1 MYRLLLLLYPSSF
14 RAEYGEEMCRDFARK
29 RRQASGFFALAV
41 LWMVAIGDAIRNG
54 LASHC
59 DLLRQDVRYA
69 NRMIRRAPGFASAV
83 VLVAAL
89 GIGATTAVFTV
100 ADYVLVRPLPYLHS
114 ERLVRMWEARPGY
127 PQMELSPPNYLD
139 WKAAATSFEVM
150 AAYAPWSTSMV
161 GQGEPIQV
169 EGANLAADLLPML
182 GIAPAMGRWFT
193 VDDEPSAAPG
203 VVILGYG
210 FWESR
215 FGGRIDA
222 IGEKILL
229 DGDPHTIIG
238 VMPPEFSFPQRT
250 AQVWRPLRFR
260 PTDLTNRN
268 NGYLGII
275 ARRKAEVS
283 LEQAREEMRL
293 ISARLAIQYP
303 KENAALSATV
313 ANLRDQVSSQSQT
326 LVMALLAASLCV
338 LLIACTNLA
347 NLLLARALSRQKELA
362 VRASLG
368 AGWERLLRQLLTE
381 SLLLAGLG
389 GALGIAGANAALPL
403 LVILVPTSLP
413 MADPSIDGRVLLFA
427 VAITVATG
435 LAFGVLPS
443 LRACTDGASGLREGS
458 RSGVGGRKERLRS
471 ALVVAEVSLSV
482 ALLITS
488 GLLIRALWRLHA
500 IDPGFQQAGVLTLRT
515 ALPTPKYEK
524 VVQREGFYQRV
535 LSGVR
540 ALPGVQSAG
549 FTSFLPIVMRG
560 GIWTVDIAGQNQ
572 QRSENHTASMRFIT
586 PGYFPAMGIPLKLGR
601 GVEESDGATAPPV
614 ALVSE
619 SFVQRYWPAQS
630 AIGRRFQIADGT
642 RTIVGV
648 VGNVRVRGLEA
659 PSEPQVYLPYSQ
671 MRDGNGVWFAP
682 KDLAVRTTVNPTSLI
697 AAIRAIIHDADPQQ
711 PISDVQ
717 TLTEIVE
724 SNTASRRVQARVL
737 GAFASVAFLLAAV
750 GIHGLLSFSVSQ
762 RTQEIGVRM
771 ALGAKSGQILSLI
784 LAESS
789 RLAISGVVL
798 GAGLGYV
805 AGRAM
810 QSLLA
815 GLDPADAATFATAM
829 VLAVILTVAGSLI
842 PTVRA
847 VRVDPA
853 VAVRAE

>member
-41 LWMVAIGDAIRNG
+41 LWAAAIGDAIRNG
-54 LASHC
+54 LAAHW
-59 DLLRQDVRYA
+59 DLLWQDVRYA
-69 NRMIRRAPGFASAV
+69 SRKIRRAPGFAATV

-100 ADYVLVRPLPYLHS
+100 ADYVLARPLPYLHA
-114 ERLVRMWEARPGY
+114 ERLVRMWGARPGY
-127 PQMELSPPNYLD
+127 SQLELSPPNYLD
-139 WKAAATSFEVM
+139 WRAAATSFEAM
-150 AAYAPWSTSMV
+150 AAYSPWSTSMV
-161 GQGEPIQV
+161 GKGDPIQV
-169 EGANLAADLLPML
+169 EGANVAADLLPML
-182 GIAPAMGRWFT
+182 GIAPAMGRGFT
-193 VDDEPSAAPG
+193 AYDERSGAPG
-203 VVILGYG
+203 VVMLGYG
-210 FWESR
+210 LWESR
-215 FGGRIDA
+215 FGGRMDA

-238 VMPPEFSFPQRT
+238 VMPPEFSFPQRR
-250 AQVWRPLRFR
+250 AQLWRPLRFA
-260 PTDLTNRN
+260 PADLADRRN
-268 NGYLGII
+268 IYLSAI
-275 ARRKAEVS
+275 ARRKPGVS
-283 LEQAREEMRL
+283 LEQAREEMRV
-293 ISARLAIQYP
+293 ITARLATQYP
-303 KENAALSATV
+303 KENGALSATV
-313 ANLRDQVSSQSQT
+313 ANLRDQVLVQSRT
-326 LVMALLAASLCV
+326 LVMALLGASVCV

-368 AGWERLLRQLLTE
+368 AGRERLVRQLLTE

-389 GALGIAGANAALPL
+389 GALGIAGANAFVPL
-403 LVILVPTSLP
+403 LVTLVPTSLP
-413 MADPSIDGRVLLFA
+413 MANPSIDGRVLLFA

-435 LAFGVLPS
+435 LAFGVLPA
-443 LRACTDGASGLREGS
+443 LRACRDGASGLREGS
-458 RSGVGGRKERLRS
+458 RSGVGGRKEPLRS

-515 ALPTPKYEK
+515 ALPAPKYEN
-524 VVQREGFYQRV
+524 VVPREAFYQRV

-549 FTSFLPIVMRG
+549 FTSFLPIVVRG
-560 GIWTVDIAGQNQ
+560 GVWAVDVTGQHQ
-572 QRSENHTASMRFIT
+572 EPSENHTASLRFIT
-586 PGYFPAMGIPLKLGR
+586 PGYFPAMGIPLKQGR
-601 GVEESDGATAPPV
+601 GVEESDDTTAPPV
-614 ALVSE
+614 AVVSE
-619 SFVQRYWPAQS
+619 SFAQRYWPGQN
-630 AIGRRFQIADGT
+630 AIGRSFQIAFGT

-648 VGNVRVRGLEA
+648 AGNVRVRGLEA
-659 PSEPQVYLPYSQ
+659 SSEPQVYLSSRQ
-671 MRDGNGVWFAP
+671 MRDRFIVWYAP
-682 KDLAVRTTVNPTSLI
+682 KDLAVRSTAHPTSLT

-737 GAFASVAFLLAAV
+737 GAFAAIAFLLAAV

-784 LAESS
+784 LGESS
-789 RLAISGVVL
+789 RLAIAGVML
-798 GAGLGYV
+798 GAGLGYG

-815 GLDPADAATFATAM
+815 GLDPGDSATFATAM
-829 VLAVILTVAGSLI
+829 ALAVTMTLAGSLI
-842 PTVRA
+842 PTARA

>member
-29 RRQASGFFALAV
+29 RQQASGFFALAV

-54 LASHC
+54 LAAHC

-69 NRMIRRAPGFASAV
+69 SRTIRRAPGFAATV

-127 PQMELSPPNYLD
+127 LQMELSPPNYLD
-139 WKAAATSFEVM
+139 WKATATSFEVM

-193 VDDEPSAAPG
+193 VDDERGAG

-210 FWESR
+210 LWESR
-215 FGGRIDA
+215 FGGRMDA

-229 DGDPHTIIG
+229 DGDAHTIIG
-238 VMPPEFSFPQRT
+238 VMPPEFSFPQRR
-250 AQVWRPLRFR
+250 AQVWRPLRFS
-260 PTDLTNRN
+260 PADLTNRN
-268 NGYLGII
+268 NNYLGAI
-275 ARRKAEVS
+275 ARRKPGVS
-283 LEQAREEMRL
+283 LEQARQEMRL
-293 ISARLAIQYP
+293 ISARLATQYP
-303 KENAALSATV
+303 KENSALSATV
-313 ANLRDQVSSQSQT
+313 ANLRDQVSLQSRT
-326 LVMALLAASLCV
+326 LVMALLAASVCV

-368 AGWERLLRQLLTE
+368 AGRRRLVRQLLTE

-413 MADPSIDGRVLLFA
+413 MANPSIDGRVLLYA

-443 LRACTDGASGLREGS
+443 LRACRDGASGLREGS

-524 VVQREGFYQRV
+524 VVQREAFYQRV
-535 LSGVR
+535 LSAVR

-549 FTSFLPIVMRG
+549 FSSFLPIVMRG
-560 GIWTVDIAGQNQ
+560 GIWAVDVAGQNQ
-572 QRSENHTASMRFIT
+572 QPSENHTASMRFIT

-601 GVEESDGATAPPV
+601 GVEESDDATALPV
-614 ALVSE
+614 AVVSE
-619 SFVQRYWPAQS
+619 SFVQRYWPGQN
-630 AIGRRFQIADGT
+630 AIGRRFQIASGT

-648 VGNVRVRGLEA
+648 AGNVRVRGLEA
-659 PSEPQVYLPYSQ
+659 PSEPQVYLSYRQ
-671 MRDGNGVWFAP
+671 MRDGNLVWYAP
-682 KDLAVRTTVNPTSLI
+682 KDLAVRTTVNPTSLT

-737 GAFASVAFLLAAV
+737 GAFAAIAFLLAAV

-771 ALGAKSGQILSLI
+771 ALGAKSVQILSLI
-784 LAESS
+784 LGESS
-789 RLAISGVVL
+789 RLAIAGVVL
-798 GAGLGYV
+798 GAGLGYG

-815 GLDPADAATFATAM
+815 GLDPGDAATIATAM
-829 VLAVILTVAGSLI
+829 ALAVTMTLAGSLI

>member
-1 MYRLLLLLYPSSF
+1 
-14 RAEYGEEMCRDFARK
+14 
-29 RRQASGFFALAV
+29 
-41 LWMVAIGDAIRNG
+41 
-54 LASHC
+54 
-59 DLLRQDVRYA
+59 
-69 NRMIRRAPGFASAV
+69 
-83 VLVAAL
+83 
-89 GIGATTAVFTV
+89 
-100 ADYVLVRPLPYLHS
+100 
-114 ERLVRMWEARPGY
+114 
-127 PQMELSPPNYLD
+127 
-139 WKAAATSFEVM
+139 
-150 AAYAPWSTSMV
+150 
-161 GQGEPIQV
+161 
-169 EGANLAADLLPML
+169 
-182 GIAPAMGRWFT
+182 
-193 VDDEPSAAPG
+193 
-203 VVILGYG
+203 
-210 FWESR
+210 
-215 FGGRIDA
+215 
-222 IGEKILL
+222 
-229 DGDPHTIIG
+229 
-238 VMPPEFSFPQRT
+238 
-250 AQVWRPLRFR
+250 
-260 PTDLTNRN
+260 
-268 NGYLGII
+268 
-275 ARRKAEVS
+275 
-283 LEQAREEMRL
+283 
-293 ISARLAIQYP
+293 
-303 KENAALSATV
+303 LSATV
-313 ANLRDQVSSQSQT
+313 ANLRDQLSLQSRT
-326 LVMALLAASLCV
+326 LVMALLAASVCV

-368 AGWERLLRQLLTE
+368 AGRERLVRQLLTE

-403 LVILVPTSLP
+403 LVILAPTSLP
-413 MADPSIDGRVLLFA
+413 MANPSIDGRVLLFA

-443 LRACTDGASGLREGS
+443 LRACRDGASGLREGS

-524 VVQREGFYQRV
+524 VGQREAFYQRV
-535 LSGVR
+535 LSGLR

-560 GIWTVDIAGQNQ
+560 GIWAVDIAGQNQ
-572 QRSENHTASMRFIT
+572 QPSENHTASMRFIT
-586 PGYFPAMGIPLKLGR
+586 PGYFPAMGIPLRRGR
-601 GVEESDGATAPPV
+601 GVEESDGQTALPV

-619 SFVQRYWPAQS
+619 SFVQRYWPGQN
-630 AIGRRFQIADGT
+630 AIGRRFQIASGT

-648 VGNVRVRGLEA
+648 ASNVRVRGLEA
-659 PSEPQVYLPYSQ
+659 PSEPQVYLSYRQ
-671 MRDGNGVWFAP
+671 MRDGNPVWYAP
-682 KDLAVRTTVNPTSLI
+682 KDLAVRTTVNPTSLT

-711 PISDVQ
+711 PISDMQ

-724 SNTASRRVQARVL
+724 SDTASRRVQARVL
-737 GAFASVAFLLAAV
+737 GAFAAIAFLLAAV

-762 RTQEIGVRM
+762 RTQEIGVWM

-784 LAESS
+784 LGESS
-789 RLAISGVVL
+789 RLAIAGVVL
-798 GAGLGYV
+798 GAGLGYG

-815 GLDPADAATFATAM
+815 GLDPGDAATFATAM
-829 VLAVILTVAGSLI
+829 ALAVILTLAGSLI

>member
-29 RRQASGFFALAV
+29 RQASGFFALAV
-41 LWMVAIGDAIRNG
+41 LWMAAIGDAVRNG
-54 LASHC
+54 LAAHC
-59 DLLRQDVRYA
+59 DLLRQDVRSA
-69 NRMIRRAPGFASAV
+69 SRTIHRAPGLAATV

-100 ADYVLVRPLPYLHS
+100 ADYVLVRPLPYPHS

-127 PQMELSPPNYLD
+127 PRMELSPPNYLD
-139 WKAAATSFEVM
+139 WKAAATSFEAM
-150 AAYAPWSTSMV
+150 AAYAGWSTSMV

-169 EGANLAADLLPML
+169 EGAQIAADLLPML

-193 VDDEPSAAPG
+193 VDDERSGG
-203 VVILGYG
+203 VVIVGYG
-210 FWESR
+210 LWESR
-215 FGGRIDA
+215 FGGRLDA

-238 VMPPEFSFPQRT
+238 VMPPEYSFPQRT
-250 AQVWRPLRFR
+250 AQIWRPLRFA
-260 PTDLTNRN
+260 PADLSNRN
-268 NGYLGII
+268 NNYLSAI
-275 ARRKAEVS
+275 ARRKPGVS
-283 LEQAREEMRL
+283 LEQAWQEMRL
-293 ISARLAIQYP
+293 ISAQLAMQYP
-303 KENAALSATV
+303 KENRELGATV
-313 ANLRDQVSSQSQT
+313 VNLRDQVSLQSRT

-347 NLLLARALSRQKELA
+347 NLLLVRALSRRKELA

-368 AGWERLLRQLLTE
+368 AGRERLVRQLLTE

-389 GALGIAGANAALPL
+389 GALGIAGANVALRL
-403 LVILVPTSLP
+403 LVSLAPTSLP
-413 MADPSIDGRVLLFA
+413 MANPSIDGRVLLFA
-427 VAITVATG
+427 VAITAATG
-435 LAFGVLPS
+435 LAFGVLPA
-443 LRACTDGASGLREGS
+443 LRACRDGAAGLREGS

-471 ALVVAEVSLSV
+471 ALVLAEISLSV
-482 ALLITS
+482 TLLIAS

-515 ALPTPKYEK
+515 ALPTPKYER
-524 VVQREGFYQRV
+524 VAQREVFYQRV

-549 FTSFLPIVMRG
+549 FTSFLPIVVRG
-560 GIWTVDIAGQNQ
+560 GVWEVDVAGQNQ
-572 QRSENHTASMRFIT
+572 KRSENHTASMRFIT

-601 GVEESDGATAPPV
+601 GVEERDDATSLPV
-614 ALVSE
+614 AVVSE
-619 SFVQRYWPAQS
+619 SFAQRYWPGQN
-630 AIGRRFQIADGT
+630 AIGRSFKIASET

-659 PSEPQVYLPYSQ
+659 PSEPQVYLSYRQ
-671 MRDGNGVWFAP
+671 MRDGRIVWYAP
-682 KDLAVRTTVNPTSLI
+682 KDLAVRTTVNPTSLL
-697 AAIRAIIHDADPQQ
+697 APIRTIIHDADPQQ

-737 GAFASVAFLLAAV
+737 GAFAAIAFLLAAV

-784 LAESS
+784 LGESS
-789 RLAISGVVL
+789 RLAIAGVVL
-798 GAGLGYV
+798 GAGLGYG

-810 QSLLA
+810 QSQLA
-815 GLDPADAATFATAM
+815 GLDPGDAATFATAM
-829 VLAVILTVAGSLI
+829 ALAVMMTLAGSLI

>member
-1 MYRLLLLLYPSSF
+1 
-14 RAEYGEEMCRDFARK
+14 MCRDFARK
-29 RRQASGFFALAV
+29 RRQASGFFALTV

-54 LASHC
+54 LAAHC
-59 DLLRQDVRYA
+59 DLLRQDLRYA
-69 NRMIRRAPGFASAV
+69 TRTILRAPGFAATV

-127 PQMELSPPNYLD
+127 SRMELSPPNYVD
-139 WKAAATSFEVM
+139 WKATATSFEVM
-150 AAYAPWSTSMV
+150 AAYASWSTSMV

-193 VDDEPSAAPG
+193 ADDERNGG

-210 FWESR
+210 LWESR
-215 FGGRIDA
+215 FGSRMDA

-238 VMPPEFSFPQRT
+238 IMPPEFSFPQRT

-260 PTDLTNRN
+260 PADLANRN
-268 NGYLGII
+268 KNYLNAI
-275 ARRKAEVS
+275 ARRKPGVS
-283 LEQAREEMRL
+283 LEQARQEMRL
-293 ISARLAIQYP
+293 ISARLATQYP
-303 KENAALSATV
+303 KENRALSATV
-313 ANLRDQVSSQSQT
+313 VSLRDQVSSQSRT
-326 LVMALLAASLCV
+326 LVMALLGASACV

-362 VRASLG
+362 VRSSLG
-368 AGWERLLRQLLTE
+368 AGRERLVRQLLTE

-403 LVILVPTSLP
+403 LGMLVPTSLP
-413 MADPSIDGRVLLFA
+413 MANPSIDGRVLLFA

-443 LRACTDGASGLREGS
+443 LRACRDGCSGLREGS

-482 ALLITS
+482 TLLITS
-488 GLLIRALWRLHA
+488 GLLMRALWRLHA
-500 IDPGFQQAGVLTLRT
+500 MDPGFQQAGVLTLRT

-524 VVQREGFYQRV
+524 VAQREAFYERV

-560 GIWTVDIAGQNQ
+560 GIWAVDIAGQNQ
-572 QRSENHTASMRFIT
+572 QHSENHTASMRFIT

-601 GVEESDGATAPPV
+601 GVEESDGPTALPV
-614 ALVSE
+614 AVVSE
-619 SFVQRYWPAQS
+619 SFVQRYWPGQN
-630 AIGRRFQIADGT
+630 AIGRTFQIASRT
-642 RTIVGV
+642 FTIVGV
-648 VGNVRVRGLEA
+648 AGNVRVRGLEA
-659 PSEPQVYLPYSQ
+659 PSEPQVYLSSRQ
-671 MRDGNGVWFAP
+671 MRDGNVVWYAP
-682 KDLAVRTTVNPTSLI
+682 KDLAVRTTVNPTSLT

-737 GAFASVAFLLAAV
+737 GAFAAIAFLLAAV

-784 LAESS
+784 LGESS
-789 RLAISGVVL
+789 RLAMAGVAL
-798 GAGLGYV
+798 GAGLGYG

-810 QSLLA
+810 QSILA
-815 GLDPADAATFATAM
+815 GLDPGDAATFGTAM
-829 VLAVILTVAGSLI
+829 ALAAMMTLAGSLI

>member
-1 MYRLLLLLYPSSF
+1 MYRLLLRLYPSSF

-29 RRQASGFFALAV
+29 RQQASGFFALAV

-54 LASHC
+54 LAAHC

-69 NRMIRRAPGFASAV
+69 NRTIRRAPGFAATV

-114 ERLVRMWEARPGY
+114 EQLVRMWEARPGY
-127 PQMELSPPNYLD
+127 PRMELSPPNYLD
-139 WKAAATSFEVM
+139 WKATATSFEVM
-150 AAYAPWSTSMV
+150 AAYAPWSTSLV
-161 GQGEPIQV
+161 GQGEPMQV

-182 GIAPAMGRWFT
+182 GIAPALGRWFT
-193 VDDEPSAAPG
+193 VDDERSAG

-210 FWESR
+210 LWESR
-215 FGGRIDA
+215 FGGRMDA

-238 VMPPEFSFPQRT
+238 VMPPEFSFPQRA
-250 AQVWRPLRFR
+250 AQLWRPLRFS
-260 PTDLTNRN
+260 PADLTNRN
-268 NGYLGII
+268 NNYLGAI
-275 ARRKAEVS
+275 ARRKPGVS
-283 LEQAREEMRL
+283 LEQARQEMRL
-293 ISARLAIQYP
+293 ISARLATQYP
-303 KENAALSATV
+303 KENSALSATV
-313 ANLRDQVSSQSQT
+313 ANLRDQVSSQSRT
-326 LVMALLAASLCV
+326 LVMALLAASVCV

-347 NLLLARALSRQKELA
+347 NLLLVRALSRHKELA

-368 AGWERLLRQLLTE
+368 AGRERLVRQLLTE

-389 GALGIAGANAALPL
+389 GALGIAGANVALPL
-403 LVILVPTSLP
+403 LVRLVPTSLP
-413 MADPSIDGRVLLFA
+413 MANPSIDGRVLLFA

-443 LRACTDGASGLREGS
+443 LRACRDGASGLREGS

-500 IDPGFQQAGVLTLRT
+500 IDPGFEQSGVLTLRT

-524 VVQREGFYQRV
+524 IGPREAFYQRV

-540 ALPGVQSAG
+540 ALPVVQSAG
-549 FTSFLPIVMRG
+549 FTSFLPIVLRG
-560 GIWTVDIAGQNQ
+560 GIWAVDIAGKNQ
-572 QRSENHTASMRFIT
+572 QPSENHTASMRFVT
-586 PGYFPAMGIPLKLGR
+586 PGYFPAMGIPLKRGR
-601 GVEESDGATAPPV
+601 GVEESDGATALPV
-614 ALVSE
+614 AVVSE
-619 SFVQRYWPAQS
+619 SFVQRYWPGQN
-630 AIGRRFQIADGT
+630 AIGRRFQIASGT

-648 VGNVRVRGLEA
+648 AGNVRVRGLEA
-659 PSEPQVYLPYSQ
+659 PSEPQVYLSYRQ
-671 MRDGNGVWFAP
+671 MRDGSPVWYAP
-682 KDLAVRTTVNPTSLI
+682 KDLAVRTTVNPTSLT

-724 SNTASRRVQARVL
+724 SDTASRRVQARVL
-737 GAFASVAFLLAAV
+737 GAFAAIAFLLAAV

-762 RTQEIGVRM
+762 RTQEIGVRI

-784 LAESS
+784 LGESS
-789 RLAISGVVL
+789 RLAIAGVVL
-798 GAGLGYV
+798 GAGLGYG

-815 GLDPADAATFATAM
+815 GLDPGDAATFATATA
-829 VLAVILTVAGSLI
+829 LAVILTLAGSLI

>member
-29 RRQASGFFALAV
+29 RQQASGFFALAV

-54 LASHC
+54 LAAHC

-69 NRMIRRAPGFASAV
+69 NRTIRRAPGFAATV

-114 ERLVRMWEARPGY
+114 ERLVRMWGARPGY
-127 PQMELSPPNYLD
+127 PQLELSPPNYLD
-139 WKAAATSFEVM
+139 WKATATSFEVM
-150 AAYAPWSTSMV
+150 ATYAPWSTSMV

-193 VDDEPSAAPG
+193 VDDERSGG

-210 FWESR
+210 LWESR
-215 FGGRIDA
+215 FGGRMDA

-229 DGDPHTIIG
+229 DGDAHTIIG
-238 VMPPEFSFPQRT
+238 VMPPEFSFPQRS
-250 AQVWRPLRFR
+250 AQVWRPLRFA
-260 PTDLTNRN
+260 PADLADRRN
-268 NGYLGII
+268 IYLSAI
-275 ARRKAEVS
+275 ARRKPGVS
-283 LEQAREEMRL
+283 LEQARQEMRL
-293 ISARLAIQYP
+293 ISARLATQYP
-303 KENAALSATV
+303 KENSALSATV
-313 ANLRDQVSSQSQT
+313 ENLRDQVSLQSRT
-326 LVMALLAASLCV
+326 LVMALLAASACV

-368 AGWERLLRQLLTE
+368 AGRERLVRQLLTE

-413 MADPSIDGRVLLFA
+413 MANPSIDGRVLLFA

-443 LRACTDGASGLREGS
+443 LRACRHGASGLREGS

-515 ALPTPKYEK
+515 ALPTPKYER
-524 VVQREGFYQRV
+524 VGQREAFYQRV

-549 FTSFLPIVMRG
+549 FTSFLPIVVRG
-560 GIWTVDIAGQNQ
+560 GIWAVDIAGQNQ
-572 QRSENHTASMRFIT
+572 LPSENHTASLRFIT

-601 GVEESDGATAPPV
+601 GVEESDGATALPV
-614 ALVSE
+614 AVVSE
-619 SFVQRYWPAQS
+619 SFVQRYWPGQN
-630 AIGRRFQIADGT
+630 AIGRSFQIAFGT

-648 VGNVRVRGLEA
+648 AGNVRVRGLEA
-659 PSEPQVYLPYSQ
+659 SSEPQVYLSSRQ
-671 MRDGNGVWFAP
+671 MRDRYLVWYAP
-682 KDLAVRTTVNPTSLI
+682 KDLAVRTAVSPTSLT

-711 PISDVQ
+711 PVSDLQ

-737 GAFASVAFLLAAV
+737 GAFAAIALLLAAV

-784 LAESS
+784 LGESI
-789 RLAISGVVL
+789 RLAIAGVVL
-798 GAGLGYV
+798 GAGLGYG

-815 GLDPADAATFATAM
+815 GLDPGDAATFATAM
-829 VLAVILTVAGSLI
+829 ALAVILTLAGSLI

>member
-1 MYRLLLLLYPSSF
+1 MYRLLLLFYPSSF

-29 RRQASGFFALAV
+29 RQRASGSFALAV

-54 LASHC
+54 LAAHC

-69 NRMIRRAPGFASAV
+69 GRTIRRAPGFAATV

-114 ERLVRMWEARPGY
+114 ERLVRIWEARPGY
-127 PQMELSPPNYLD
+127 SQMELSPPNYLD
-139 WKAAATSFEVM
+139 WKPVATSFDAI
-150 AAYAPWSTSMV
+150 AAYSSWSTSMV
-161 GQGEPIQV
+161 GQGDPMQV
-169 EGANLAADLLPML
+169 DGANLAANLLPML
-182 GIAPAMGRWFT
+182 GTPPALGRWFT
-193 VDDEPSAAPG
+193 AEDERGAAPG

-210 FWESR
+210 LWKSR
-215 FGGRIDA
+215 FGGRLDA
-222 IGEKILL
+222 IGEKTLL
-229 DGDPHTIIG
+229 DGEAHTIIG
-238 VMPPEFSFPQRT
+238 VMPPDFSFPQRR
-250 AQVWRPLRFR
+250 AQVWRPLRFS
-260 PTDLTNRN
+260 PADMQNRSN
-268 NGYLGII
+268 SYLSVI
-275 ARRKAEVS
+275 ARRKPGVG
-283 LEQAREEMRL
+283 LEQVREEMRL
-293 ISARLAIQYP
+293 ISARLATQYP
-303 KENAALSATV
+303 KENRALSATV
-313 ANLRDQVSSQSQT
+313 ANLRDQVSSQSRT
-326 LVMALLAASLCV
+326 LVMALLGASLCV

-368 AGWERLLRQLLTE
+368 AGRGRLVRQLLTE

-389 GALGIAGANAALPL
+389 GVLGIAGAYGALPL
-403 LVILVPTSLP
+403 LILLAPSALP
-413 MADPSIDGRVLLFA
+413 MANPSIDGRVLLFA
-427 VAITVATG
+427 VAITAATG
-435 LAFGVLPS
+435 LAFGILPS
-443 LRACTDGASGLREGS
+443 LRACRAGASRLREGS
-458 RSGVGGRKERLRS
+458 RSGVGGRKEGLRS

-488 GLLIRALWRLHA
+488 GLLMRALWRLHA
-500 IDPGFQQAGVLTLRT
+500 IDPGFQQAGVITLRT

-524 VVQREGFYQRV
+524 VSQREAFYQRV

-549 FTSFLPIVMRG
+549 FTSFLPIVVRG
-560 GIWTVDIAGQNQ
+560 GVWTVEIAGQDQHRAGNQ
-572 QRSENHTASMRFIT
+572 TASMRFIT
-586 PGYFPAMGIPLKLGR
+586 PGYFPAMGIPLKFGR
-601 GVEESDGATAPPV
+601 ALEESDGPTALPV
-614 ALVSE
+614 AVVSE
-619 SFVQRYWPAQS
+619 SFVQRYWPGQN
-630 AIGRRFQIADGT
+630 AIGRSFQIASAT

-659 PSEPQVYLPYSQ
+659 QSEPQVYLSYRQ
-671 MRDGNGVWFAP
+671 MRDGNLVWYAP
-682 KDLAVRTTVNPTSLI
+682 KDLAARTTVDPTSLTG
-697 AAIRAIIHDADPQQ
+697 AIRAIIHNADPQQ

-737 GAFASVAFLLAAV
+737 GAFAAIAFLLAAV

-784 LAESS
+784 LGECS
-789 RLAISGVVL
+789 RLTIAGVVL
-798 GAGLGYV
+798 GAGLGYG
-805 AGRAM
+805 AARAM

-815 GLDPADAATFATAM
+815 GLDPGDAATFATAIA
-829 VLAVILTVAGSLI
+829 LAVMMTLAGSLK

>member
-1 MYRLLLLLYPSSF
+1 MYRLLLLLLYPSSF
-14 RAEYGEEMCRDFARK
+14 RAEYGEEMWRDFARN
-29 RRQASGFFALAV
+29 RQQASGFFALAM
-41 LWMVAIGDAIRNG
+41 LWMASIGDAMRNG
-54 LASHC
+54 LAAHC

-69 NRMIRRAPGFASAV
+69 NRTIRRAPGFAATV

-100 ADYVLVRPLPYLHS
+100 ADHVLVRPLPYLHS
-114 ERLVRMWEARPGY
+114 ERLVRLWEARPGY
-127 PQMELSPPNYLD
+127 SQMELSPPNYLD
-139 WKAAATSFEVM
+139 WKANATSFELM
-150 AAYAPWSTSMV
+150 AAYASWSTSMV

-169 EGANLAADLLPML
+169 EGAQLAADLLPML

-193 VDDEPSAAPG
+193 ADDERG

-210 FWESR
+210 LWESR
-215 FGGRIDA
+215 FGGRMAA

-238 VMPPEFSFPQRT
+238 VMPPEFSFPQRN
-250 AQVWRPLRFR
+250 AQVWRPLRFA
-260 PTDLTNRN
+260 PADLANRN
-268 NGYLGII
+268 NNYLSAI
-275 ARRKAEVS
+275 ARRKPGVT
-283 LEQAREEMRL
+283 LEQARQEMRL
-293 ISARLAIQYP
+293 ISARLAKQYP
-303 KENAALSATV
+303 KENSALSATV
-313 ANLRDQVSSQSQT
+313 TDLRDQVSVQSKT
-326 LVMALLAASLCV
+326 LVMALLAASVCV

-368 AGWERLLRQLLTE
+368 AGRERLVRQLLTE

-389 GALGIAGANAALPL
+389 GALGIAGANAVLPL
-403 LVILVPTSLP
+403 LVIVVPASLP
-413 MADPSIDGRVLLFA
+413 MANPSIDGRVLLFA

-443 LRACTDGASGLREGS
+443 LRACRAGAGRLREGS
-458 RSGVGGRKERLRS
+458 RSGVGGRKEKLRS

-488 GLLIRALWRLHA
+488 GLLIRALWRLNA
-500 IDPGFQQAGVLTLRT
+500 IDPGFQQAGVLTMRT

-524 VVQREGFYQRV
+524 TGPREAFYQRV

-560 GIWTVDIAGQNQ
+560 GIWAVDIAGQNQ
-572 QRSENHTASMRFIT
+572 QPSEKHTASMRFIT
-586 PGYFPAMGIPLKLGR
+586 PGYFPSMGIPLKGGR
-601 GVEESDGATAPPV
+601 GVEESDGPTALPV
-614 ALVSE
+614 AVVSE
-619 SFVQRYWPAQS
+619 SFVERYWPGQN
-630 AIGRRFQIADGT
+630 AIGRRFQIASGT

-648 VGNVRVRGLEA
+648 AGNVRVRGLEA
-659 PSEPQVYLPYSQ
+659 PSEPQVYLSYRQ
-671 MRDGNGVWFAP
+671 MRDGNPVWYAP
-682 KDLAVRTTVNPTSLI
+682 KDLAVRTTVNPTSLT

-724 SNTASRRVQARVL
+724 ANTASRRVQARVL
-737 GAFASVAFLLAAV
+737 GAFAAIAFLLAAV

-771 ALGAKSGQILSLI
+771 ALGAESGQILSLI
-784 LAESS
+784 LGESS
-789 RLAISGVVL
+789 RLSIAGVVL
-798 GAGLGYV
+798 GAGLGYG

-815 GLDPADAATFATAM
+815 GLGPADAPTFATAM
-829 VLAVILTVAGSLI
+829 ALAVVLTLAGSLI

-853 VAVRAE
+853 ITVRAE